1 MDKEKRYIFPNFM
14 AEMMSKVDTRVQF
27 EASLMS
33 MLFILIGMLVMAV
46 YMIFF
51 TEFTLFMKIMVGVNS
66 VAGFIFL
73 WSYLVTTY
81 QQYTSYLEAAGV
93 MEEVGVSIEDIK
105 NRIEETKDTELKVV
119 GGEPL
124 KSLEAGAIAP
134 LIAIDLKRK
143 EEKETEEKDEN

>member
-1 MDKEKRYIFPNFM
+1 MEKDKRYIFPNFM

-33 MLFILIGMLVMAV
+33 MLFILVGMLVMAV

-51 TEFTLFMKIMVGVNS
+51 TNFNLFMKIMVGINS
-66 VAGFIFL
+66 IAGFVFL

-93 MEEVGVSIEDIK
+93 MEEVGISLEDIK
-105 NRIEETKDTELKVV
+105 NKVHEGVELNP
-119 GGEPL
+119 EP
-124 KSLEAGAIAP
+124 K
-134 LIAIDLKRK
+134 
-143 EEKETEEKDEN
+143 TVEEKDEN